1 MDKLPQSYLCKLR
14 VVVANN
20 VREMKLTGYASI
32 STRERKFMEVL
43 PADCGLPSCLHP
55 LSEGVGHGLIQML
68 ESCYCFI
75 QDKAAHTL
83 TFKLRPNI
91 WSLCL
96 SKIEAYVLL
105 GLCFKV

>member
-1 MDKLPQSYLCKLR
+1 
-14 VVVANN
+14 
-20 VREMKLTGYASI
+20 
-32 STRERKFMEVL
+32 MEVL

-55 LSEGVGHGLIQML
+55 LSEGVGHRLIQML

-91 WSLCL
+91 
-96 SKIEAYVLL
+96 
-105 GLCFKV
+105 